1 MRIAFLL
8 IFSLW
13 YLENKQHMYTHRHI
27 YLYATI
33 KIKEKEAFNLRVRGT
48 EWVVWTWE
56 GLERGKGKLEGLWYY
71 FNLEMRNNLKQRAT
85 KI

>member
-1 MRIAFLL
+1 MKFNIFSYFLIWEKALFIIQHKYMRIAFLL

-48 EWVVWTWE
+48 E
-56 GLERGKGKLEGLWYY
+56 
-71 FNLEMRNNLKQRAT
+71 
-85 KI
+85 